1 MTVIYRVQAV
11 RRMFERGIAETD
23 VQKVLSEGE
32 EIASYPDDVPYPSR
46 LLLGWCSGRPLHVV
60 AAYNSQD
67 DEHIVI
73 TVYEPDPLQW
83 LDGFVRRKP

>member
-1 MTVIYRVQAV
+1 MTVIYRVHAV
-11 RRMFERGIAETD
+11 RRMFERGIAATD
-23 VQKVLSEGE
+23 VQKVLSEGK
-32 EIASYPDDVPYPSR
+32 EIASYPDDAPYPSR
-46 LLLGWCSGRPLHVV
+46 LLLGWCGARPLHVV
-60 AAYNSQD
+60 AAYNVQD